1 MYFPIDKKLVIH
13 FFSRIMYVKVKF
25 SWFFSSSKVEIL
37 ACDYKELEKKKK
49 TKKRKKL
56 FKKSQDFD
64 GDLTIS
70 NARPN
75 ASIFKV
81 YENKFVH
88 LL

>member
-1 MYFPIDKKLVIH
+1 MLKLNFLSFFPPLKSKFWLVTT
-13 FFSRIMYVKVKF
+13 KN
-25 SWFFSSSKVEIL
+25 W
-37 ACDYKELEKKKK
+37 KKK